1 MYIFSLT
8 ELRVTVD
15 PYTDTCR
22 AGGVEISGL
31 HATVAPKRQVQHSPP
46 TIEEFTFVPYNEN
59 DLLSQ
64 DSTLKQYSDV
74 CARFTKYVLSECASK
89 FTEFRVPFPFEDAHP
104 EAGVA
109 LDSEIEPYLQKS
121 GFGYLQGLKRIAD
134 LKPSGM
140 FASEVNE
147 ILQEGCKDDVL
158 FQGLLQGR
166 HLKNALDVVWE
177 NTRALK
183 LKLLEVGGLDG
194 QLYTKAIHLLHSQ
207 PTTEID
213 YAIADVSKE
222 KMDSASEELDAL
234 HIKSHVWDV
243 TSTPTNG
250 LTGADLVLV
259 NGLTRLTSDLDTS
272 LSNMNHALKE
282 GGFLLLHDVTN
293 SQSAG
298 GINLLPF
305 KVRSITSEEEYLSAF
320 KANGFEVIS
329 IKRSGILTTLFLCR
343 KVTPEPKGSESPYIL
358 NIDDNTFSWVTELK
372 EKMVEF
378 ESKPS
383 RDRIWLLS
391 DKAYHSGIVG
401 LTNCLKQEQ
410 GGERIR

>member
-1 MYIFSLT
+1 MT

-46 TIEEFTFVPYNEN
+46 TIEEFTYVPYNEN

-222 KMDSASEELDAL
+222 RMDSASEELDAL

-250 LTGADLVLV
+250 LTGADLILV
-259 NGLTRLTSDLDTS
+259 NGLTRLTSDLDTA
-272 LSNMNHALKE
+272 LANMNHALKE

-298 GINLLPF
+298 GVNLLPF
-305 KVRSITSEEEYLSAF
+305 KPRSITSEAEYLSVF

-329 IKRSGILTTLFLCR
+329 IKRSGCPDNALLVSEIDSRAQRGQSLPTSSTLMTT
-343 KVTPEPKGSESPYIL
+343 PSP
-358 NIDDNTFSWVTELK
+358 
-372 EKMVEF
+372 
-378 ESKPS
+378 
-383 RDRIWLLS
+383 
-391 DKAYHSGIVG
+391 G
-401 LTNCLKQEQ
+401 
-410 GGERIR
+410 